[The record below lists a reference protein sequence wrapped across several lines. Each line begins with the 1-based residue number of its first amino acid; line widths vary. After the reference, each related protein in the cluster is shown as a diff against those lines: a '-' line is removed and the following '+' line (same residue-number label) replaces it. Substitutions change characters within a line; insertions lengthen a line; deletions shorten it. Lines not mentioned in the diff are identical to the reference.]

1 MIDKITNIKAFVVLV
16 ILRTITGLIAM
27 PTVITSND
35 GLRTDT
41 IYTPID
47 SIFRLISTLLMIT
60 LIVVALNALGN
71 YSKYSEETNN

>member
-1 MIDKITNIKAFVVLV
+1 MLDKITNLKTFIVLV
-16 ILRTITGLIAM
+16 IMRTITGLIAM

-47 SIFRLISTLLMIT
+47 SIFRLISTLLMVA
-60 LIVVALNALGN
+60 LIVIALNALGN
-71 YSKYSEETNN
+71 YSKDKQD